1 MKNIILIAL
10 FMINLILTSIYMLLH
25 LLKIDI
31 LSKLDFTLILIYD
44 IVSLIILSEIVL
56 DKKINNNK

>member
-1 MKNIILIAL
+1 
-10 FMINLILTSIYMLLH
+10 MLLH

-56 DKKINNNK
+56 TNEKKS

>member
-1 MKNIILIAL
+1 MKHIILIAL

-56 DKKINNNK
+56 TNEKKS

>member
-1 MKNIILIAL
+1 MKHIILIAL

-25 LLKIDI
+25 FLKIDI

-44 IVSLIILSEIVL
+44 IVSLIILSEIL
-56 DKKINNNK
+56 LNNEKKS

>member
-1 MKNIILIAL
+1 
-10 FMINLILTSIYMLLH
+10 MINLILTSIYMLLH

-56 DKKINNNK
+56 TNEKKS

>member
-31 LSKLDFTLILIYD
+31 LTKLDFTLILIYD